1 MIQIYNKLNQ
11 KKKSLSES
19 INLIPMINL
28 IFLLLIFFLLTGVIQ
43 RKDDPAIII
52 PESIHGSKKSKSYK
66 TIEINKYAE
75 VKINQNFFK
84 LDEIKNLNLDK
95 NQTTILNIDR
105 DIKVADYNKILKI
118 LKFKGLEKISI
129 NVKKK

>member
-11 KKKSLSES
+11 KQKSLSES

-43 RKDDPAIII
+43 RKDDPNIVI
-52 PESIHGSKKSKSYK
+52 PESIHGSKKNNSYK
-66 TIEINKYAE
+66 TIEINKNAQ
-75 VKINQNFFK
+75 VKINQKFFN
-84 LDEIKNLNLDK
+84 LDEIKNLNLVK

-105 DIKVADYNKILKI
+105 EIKVTDYNKILKI
-118 LKFKGLEKISI
+118 LKLKGLEKISI